1 METKQAEGKISAA
14 EEVCRSLVAKEPD
27 FRMALPK
34 QIPSERFI
42 RVATT
47 AIRVKPSLVD
57 LDRASL
63 YAAFH
68 DAAAQGL
75 LPDNREGAIVP
86 FKGRAKFMPMVAG
99 ILKKARNSGEIKTIG
114 CQVVYENDTYES
126 WEDETG
132 PHFKFKKATGERGKI
147 VITYAYA
154 ITKDGGIY
162 FEEVS
167 EPEMLKIKAMS
178 KADDSPWKGAFEDEM
193 RKKSAI
199 RRLLKHRVPS
209 STDLDSVIRADDDIY
224 EPEPAS
230 IPASSPTSSRLRS
243 AIETTEVK
251 PATNSVAKP
260 ATVSPAGEPGE
271 DNTDPVDSELP
282 I

>member
-1 METKQAEGKISAA
+1 METKQPENKTAPAGTKMTAA
-14 EEVCRSLVAKEPD
+14 DEVCKSITSREAD
-27 FRMALPK
+27 FKMALPP
-34 QIPSERFI
+34 QIPSARFI

-47 AIRVKPSLVD
+47 AVRVKPSLLE
-57 LDRASL
+57 LDRNSL
-63 YAAFH
+63 YAALH

-86 FKGRAKFMPMVAG
+86 FKGKAKFMPMVAG

-114 CQVVYENDTYES
+114 CQVVYANDTYES
-126 WEDETG
+126 WEDELG
-132 PHFKFKKATGERGKI
+132 PHFKFKKATGDRGSI
-147 VITYAYA
+147 VTTFAYA

-193 RKKSAI
+193 RKKSAL

-209 STDLDSVIRADDDIY
+209 STDLDAVVRADDEIY
-224 EPEPAS
+224 EPEPA
-230 IPASSPTSSRLRS
+230 IVTPPTPTSSRLRA
-243 AIETTEVK
+243 AIDTTIVT
-251 PATNSVAKP
+251 PAY
-260 ATVSPAGEPGE
+260 EPGE
-271 DNTDPVDSELP
+271 DNTEPVEADLP